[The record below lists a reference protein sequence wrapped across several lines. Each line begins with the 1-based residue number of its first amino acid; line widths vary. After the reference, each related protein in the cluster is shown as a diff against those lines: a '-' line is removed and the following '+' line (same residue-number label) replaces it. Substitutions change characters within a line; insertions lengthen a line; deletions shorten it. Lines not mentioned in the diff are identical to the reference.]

1 MGSLSIIGRRSF
13 RHGIHPRD
21 YKELTADLPIER
33 MPFAPEL
40 ILPLSQHLGA
50 PSVPVIQKHQ
60 RVQRGQVVAEAG
72 GYVSS
77 VLHAPATGT
86 IRGVERRNHPSGNMV
101 DAVVLEPDPASPQM
115 LLNEGPIGWESM
127 DPAQLVELVRSGGFV
142 GLGGAAFPTHVKLA
156 VPDGKRARFFIVNA
170 AECEPFLNSDYRILL
185 EKTESIF
192 LGIRVIMKLLGSEIT
207 YIGVENNKMDAVE
220 RLRSL
225 MPRDLPCAVVPLETK
240 YPQGAEKMLTEAV
253 LKKEIP
259 SGKLPIDI
267 QVLVNNV
274 GTIAAIGELVRYNQP
289 LVERVV
295 TVTGPGIERP
305 SNLLVPIGTKISD
318 VIAHCG
324 GLKDDVRQ
332 ILFGGPMM
340 GSAQR
345 ALDVPIMKGTSGLLF
360 LTDSEVLPRQEYPCI
375 KCQRCVDACPVF
387 LNPSRLGALARMR
400 HYEEML
406 DFNILDCMEC
416 GSCSYVCPSNIPL
429 VQRFRVAKGLL
440 KEQQRRAKDKGAAA

>member
-1 MGSLSIIGRRSF
+1 MRSF

-21 YKELTADLPIER
+21 YKELTSGLPLER

-50 PSVPVIQKHQ
+50 PSVPIVEKHE
-60 RVQRGQVVAEAG
+60 RVQRGQVIAKAG

-77 VLHAPATGT
+77 VLHAPVTGVVKG
-86 IRGVERRNHPSGNMV
+86 IERRNHPSGNMV
-101 DAVVLEPDPASPQM
+101 DAIVLETDVTSPQ
-115 LLNEGPIGWESM
+115 LLMDEHPIDWASMES
-127 DPAQLVELVRSGGFV
+127 DALVELVKSGGFV

-156 VPDGKRARFFIVNA
+156 VPEGKRARFFIVNA

-185 EKTESIF
+185 ERTDSIL
-192 LGIRVIMKLLGSEIT
+192 LGIRVIMKLLGSEIA
-207 YIGVENNKMDAVE
+207 YIGIEVNKMDAVA
-220 RLRSL
+220 RLREAI
-225 MPRDLPCAVVPLETK
+225 PPDLPCEVVPLETK

-274 GTIAAIGELVRYNQP
+274 GTVSGIGDLVRFNQP
-289 LVERVV
+289 LIERVV

-305 SNLLVPIGTKISD
+305 SNLLIPIGTKISD
-318 VIAHCG
+318 VIAFCG
-324 GLKDDVRQ
+324 GLKDTVRQ

-360 LTDSEVLPRQEYPCI
+360 LTDEEVLPRQEYPCI

-400 HYEEML
+400 LYEDML

-429 VQRFRVAKGLL
+429 VQRFRVAKALL
-440 KEQQRRAKDKGAAA
+440 KEQKRRRSESGEAA